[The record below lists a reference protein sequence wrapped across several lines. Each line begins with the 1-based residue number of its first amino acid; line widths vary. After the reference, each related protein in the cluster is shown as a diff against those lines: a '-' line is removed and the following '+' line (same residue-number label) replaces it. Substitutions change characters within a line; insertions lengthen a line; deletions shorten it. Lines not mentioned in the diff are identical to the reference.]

1 MLYKIPIYK
10 KYIKYG
16 IILII
21 GDKMKRILSKID
33 KPLLILTI
41 ICLVFGLM
49 MVGSA
54 SALKAYMKFGDSYY
68 YFKRQLLFIVIG
80 LIGAFIIIK
89 TPLKKWKNLIYL
101 AIIGVIG
108 ALIYVLISGKVSNG
122 VTGWLFIK
130 GFGIQP
136 SEFAKTV
143 LIMYFAFTFEKL
155 LKIRNLSNVG
165 KVLPFI
171 VPLIFIFLIFEQ
183 PDFGTMMIL
192 VGITGI
198 IFLMV
203 PYDKKTKFV
212 MITFTI
218 ISVLLLAL
226 VMSVTGKGL
235 TNSQLSRFNY
245 KDPCTRYRE
254 KTGYQVC
261 NGYIAINSGGI
272 LGSGYG
278 NSKQK
283 YLYLPEAHTD
293 FIFAIIIEEMGLI
306 VGILIVLAY
315 FIIIWRIFMIGK
327 RSYNLQGTIICYGV
341 ATYIALHVMI
351 NLGGVLGIIP
361 LTGVPLPFYSY
372 GGSFMINLL
381 ICLALVQ
388 RTSVENKMFE
398 QKHLVR

>member
-1 MLYKIPIYK
+1 MRKVFN
-10 KYIKYG
+10 
-16 IILII
+16 
-21 GDKMKRILSKID
+21 KID
-33 KPLLILTI
+33 KPLFILTI
-41 ICLVFGLM
+41 ICLIFGVM

-54 SALKAYMKFGDSYY
+54 SSLKAYMSRSDSYFF
-68 YFKRQLLFIVIG
+68 FKRQLLFIAVG
-80 LIGAFIIIK
+80 LFSSFIVIK
-89 TPLKKWKNLIYL
+89 TPIKKWKNIIYL
-101 AIIGVIG
+101 AVVGVMG
-108 ALIYVLISGKVSNG
+108 ALVYVLLKGKVSNG
-122 VTGWLFIK
+122 VTGWLFIG

-143 LIMYFAFTFEKL
+143 TILFLSLTFERLMKV
-155 LKIRNLSNVG
+155 RNLSNIM

-171 VPLIFIFLIFEQ
+171 VPLIFIFLVFEQ

-192 VGITGI
+192 VGVTGV

-203 PYDKKTKFV
+203 PYDKKTKFIMV
-212 MITFTI
+212 TFTL
-218 ISVLLLAL
+218 ISVLLLSLAIE
-226 VMSVTGKGL
+226 VTGKGL
-235 TNSQLSRFNY
+235 SESQKSRFNY

-254 KTGYQVC
+254 VTGYQVC
-261 NGYIAINSGGI
+261 NGYIAINSGGL

-293 FIFAIIIEEMGLI
+293 FIFAIIIEEMGLV
-306 VGILIVLAY
+306 VGVVMVLVY
-315 FIIIWRIFMIGK
+315 FVIIWRILMLGK
-327 RSYNLQGTIICYGV
+327 KSYNLQGAIICYGV

-351 NLGGVLGIIP
+351 NLGGVLGLIP

-381 ICLALVQ
+381 ICLGLVQ
-388 RTSVENKMFE
+388 RISIENKIFE

>member
-1 MLYKIPIYK
+1 MLKKIK
-10 KYIKYG
+10 KYD
-16 IILII
+16 IIFIM
-21 GDKMKRILSKID
+21 GDSMRKVFNKLD

-41 ICLVFGLM
+41 ICLIFGLM

-54 SALKAYMKFGDSYY
+54 SSLKAYMSMGDSYY
-68 YFKRQLLFIVIG
+68 YFKRQLFFIIVG
-80 LIGAFIIIK
+80 LVASIIIIK
-89 TPLKKWKNLIYL
+89 TPIRKWNTLIKIAVL
-101 AIIGVIG
+101 GVFG
-108 ALIYVLISGKVSNG
+108 ALVYVLLKGEVSNG
-122 VTGWLFIK
+122 ITGWLFIG

-136 SEFAKTV
+136 SEFAKTA
-143 LIMYFAFTFEKL
+143 LILFFALTFEKL
-155 LKIRNLSNVG
+155 IKIRNLSNVE

-192 VGITGI
+192 VGITAV
-198 IFLMV
+198 IFLV
-203 PYDKKTKFV
+203 IPYDKKTKFM

-218 ISVLLLAL
+218 ISVLLLVI
-226 VMSVTGKGL
+226 VMLVTGKGFSE
-235 TNSQLSRFNY
+235 SQLARFNY

-254 KTGYQVC
+254 QTGYQVC
-261 NGYIAINSGGI
+261 NGYIAINSGGLI
-272 LGSGYG
+272 GSGYG

-306 VGILIVLAY
+306 VGLIMLLAY
-315 FIIIWRIFMIGK
+315 FIIIWRIIMIGK
-327 RSYNLQGTIICYGV
+327 KSYNLQGTIICYGV
-341 ATYIALHVMI
+341 ATLIALHIMI

-388 RTSVENKMFE
+388 RTCVENKIFE

>member
-1 MLYKIPIYK
+1 MRKVFN
-10 KYIKYG
+10 
-16 IILII
+16 
-21 GDKMKRILSKID
+21 KID
-33 KPLLILTI
+33 KPLLILTL

-54 SALKAYMKFGDSYY
+54 SSLKAYMSKADSYF
-68 YFKRQLLFIVIG
+68 YFKRQILFIAAG
-80 LIGAFIIIK
+80 LFCAWIIIK
-89 TPLKKWKNLIYL
+89 NYIKTWRILIYF
-101 AIIGVIG
+101 AILIVTG
-108 ALIYVLISGKVSNG
+108 ALIYVLVNEKVMNGIS
-122 VTGWLFIK
+122 GWLFIG

-143 LIMYFAFTFEKL
+143 LILFFALIFEKM
-155 LKIRNLSNVG
+155 LKIKYISNSM
-165 KVLPFI
+165 KVLPFV
-171 VPLIFIFLIFEQ
+171 VPFIFIFLIFEQ
-183 PDFGTMMIL
+183 PDFGTMMVL
-192 VGITGI
+192 VGITAV
-198 IFLMV
+198 IFLV
-203 PYDKKTKFV
+203 IPYDNKLKFI
-212 MITFTI
+212 MATFTI
-218 ISVLLLAL
+218 ISVLILAL
-226 VMSVTGKGL
+226 VMVVTGKGL
-235 TNSQLSRFNY
+235 TSSQVSRFNY

-306 VGILIVLAY
+306 AGVLIILSY
-315 FIIIWRIFMIGK
+315 FVIIWRIILIGK
-327 RSYNLQGTIICYGV
+327 KSYNLQGTIICYGV
-341 ATYIALHVMI
+341 ATLISLHVMI

-381 ICLALVQ
+381 ICLGLVQ
-388 RTSVENKMFE
+388 RVAVENKIFE